1 MIHDDCAGGLVFWK
15 DKLVILQRFNGVW
28 LFPKGHIDP
37 GETPEQ
43 AAVREVK
50 EECGL
55 TAVIVAPLGET
66 GYSFRENGVDHQK
79 KVQWYLMKADAAKNQ
94 IQLEAG
100 FFTGVKLIEENE
112 LEILSYSN
120 DRVLALQGFRIYQQ
134 VKEELS

>member
-1 MIHDDCAGGLVFWK
+1 MIYDHCAGGLVFWQ

-55 TAVIVAPLGET
+55 SAEIIGPLGET
-66 GYSFRENGVDHQK
+66 NYSFRENGQDHQK
-79 KVQWYLMKADAAKNQ
+79 RVQWFLMKASGADNQ
-94 IQLEAG
+94 LQIEAG
-100 FFTGVKLIEENE
+100 FFTGAQLIDQPE
-112 LEILSYSN
+112 LEILTYS
-120 DRVLALQGFRIYQQ
+120 DDHALALQGFQKYQQ
-134 VKEELS
+134 MKEESL